1 MSEDNYFHRHRLLQ
15 DHRRWCR
22 ASSNSRQVHYLKYMC
37 AITLL
42 AVTVLITITNTTS
55 TSTRQYSNQLQQKQ
69 HVVAD
74 EHPAD
79 DQNNITHTA
88 APSHNAHLHKK
99 QVNNTAQERLELRGW
114 GKGNSHNRHVN
125 NESIAEDDVTA
136 YHDEPHNYGIL
147 LTHYHKTGYVL
158 SRHLMKLVIDLEYR
172 SRGMSTPLESANTT
186 QAKISIK
193 MHKTIDHFD
202 KSTGVQIAFGQ
213 RGNWNRNFVPARR
226 HSAITGCPPSFTLD
240 VGAMHVQEAPDL
252 FCSDEKLYRIL
263 FGIQERGDT
272 GGVSWNELW
281 KHHHS
286 SSSLRDIDFNVGN
299 GGTGQDVVSGR
310 GGVKIV
316 HFVRNPFEMAL
327 SNYLYHAQD
336 PTVST
341 HVQCA
346 ILTMREEFNVYWGY
360 PLTLL
365 FRPPL
370 IRSSPS
376 VGSTL
381 TILASSDMI
390 PAGGSLWPHSCC
402 LYYRPRQK

>member
-15 DHRRWCR
+15 EHRRWCR
-22 ASSNSRQVHYLKYMC
+22 ASANSRQPHYLKYVC
-37 AITLL
+37 AITSL
-42 AVTVLITITNTTS
+42 AVTVLITITYTTSTS

-99 QVNNTAQERLELRGW
+99 QVNNSIAQERLGLRGW
-114 GKGNSHNRHVN
+114 GKDKFHNRPVI

-193 MHKTIDHFD
+193 VHKTIDHFD

-263 FGIQERGDT
+263 FGIQEGGDT

-299 GGTGQDVVSGR
+299 GGTGQDVVSG
-310 GGVKIV
+310 G
-316 HFVRNPFEMAL
+316 
-327 SNYLYHAQD
+327 
-336 PTVST
+336 
-341 HVQCA
+341 
-346 ILTMREEFNVYWGY
+346 
-360 PLTLL
+360 
-365 FRPPL
+365 
-370 IRSSPS
+370 
-376 VGSTL
+376 
-381 TILASSDMI
+381 
-390 PAGGSLWPHSCC
+390 
-402 LYYRPRQK
+402 

>member
-15 DHRRWCR
+15 EHRRWCR
-22 ASSNSRQVHYLKYMC
+22 ASANSRQPHYLKYVC
-37 AITLL
+37 AITSL
-42 AVTVLITITNTTS
+42 AVTVLITITYTTS

-99 QVNNTAQERLELRGW
+99 QVNNSIAQEQLELRGW
-114 GKGNSHNRHVN
+114 GKDNSHNRRVN
-125 NESIAEDDVTA
+125 NESIAQNDITA
-136 YHDEPHNYGIL
+136 YYDDPHNYGIL

-172 SRGMSTPLESANTT
+172 SRGMSTPLESKNTT
-186 QAKISIK
+186 QAKTSIK
-193 MHKTIDHFD
+193 VQKTIDHFD

-252 FCSDEKLYRIL
+252 FCRDEELYRLL
-263 FGIQERGDT
+263 FGIGEGGENGGDSWKELFQHLHSTRSHRINNTSSSSQSTVDNGDGDT
-272 GGVSWNELW
+272 GYG
-281 KHHHS
+281 H
-286 SSSLRDIDFNVGN
+286 
-299 GGTGQDVVSGR
+299 DVVSGK

-316 HFVRNPFEMAL
+316 HFVRNPFDMAI
-327 SNYLYHAQD
+327 SNYLYHSQD
-336 PTVST
+336 PSVST
-341 HVQCA
+341 HLQ
-346 ILTMREEFNVYWGY
+346 
-360 PLTLL
+360 
-365 FRPPL
+365 
-370 IRSSPS
+370 
-376 VGSTL
+376 
-381 TILASSDMI
+381 
-390 PAGGSLWPHSCC
+390 
-402 LYYRPRQK
+402 

>member
-88 APSHNAHLHKK
+88 APSRNTHLHKK

-252 FCSDEKLYRIL
+252 FCRDEELYRLL
-263 FGIQERGDT
+263 FGIGEGGENGGDSWKELFQHLHSTRSHRINNTSSSSQSTVDNGDGDT
-272 GGVSWNELW
+272 GYG
-281 KHHHS
+281 H
-286 SSSLRDIDFNVGN
+286 
-299 GGTGQDVVSGR
+299 DVVSGK

-316 HFVRNPFEMAL
+316 HFVRNPFDMAI
-327 SNYLYHAQD
+327 SNYLYHSQD
-336 PTVST
+336 PSVST
-341 HVQCA
+341 HLQ
-346 ILTMREEFNVYWGY
+346 
-360 PLTLL
+360 
-365 FRPPL
+365 
-370 IRSSPS
+370 
-376 VGSTL
+376 
-381 TILASSDMI
+381 
-390 PAGGSLWPHSCC
+390 
-402 LYYRPRQK
+402 

>member
-1 MSEDNYFHRHRLLQ
+1 M
-15 DHRRWCR
+15 
-22 ASSNSRQVHYLKYMC
+22 
-37 AITLL
+37 
-42 AVTVLITITNTTS
+42 
-55 TSTRQYSNQLQQKQ
+55 
-69 HVVAD
+69 VAD

-79 DQNNITHTA
+79 DQNNLPHTA
-88 APSHNAHLHKK
+88 ASSRNTHLHKN
-99 QVNNTAQERLELRGW
+99 QVNSIEQERLELRGW
-114 GKGNSHNRHVN
+114 GKDNSHNRRVN
-125 NESIAEDDVTA
+125 NESIAQNDITA
-136 YHDEPHNYGIL
+136 YYDDPHNYGIL

-172 SRGMSTPLESANTT
+172 SRGMSSPLESANTT

-193 MHKTIDHFD
+193 VHKTIDHFD

-213 RGNWNRNFVPARR
+213 RGNWNRNFVPTRR

-263 FGIQERGDT
+263 FGIQEGGDT

-327 SNYLYHAQD
+327 SNYLYHSQD

-341 HVQCA
+341 HMQYAMLCEKNSMSIGDTRSHCFFA
-346 ILTMREEFNVYWGY
+346 LRSH
-360 PLTLL
+360 
-365 FRPPL
+365 
-370 IRSSPS
+370 RSSPS
-376 VGSTL
+376 LGSTS

-390 PAGGSLWPHSCC
+390 PMGRSLWRHLCC
-402 LYYRPRQK
+402 RYYRPRQKLPRVNLMQSSRFATHFTNQILQRHLYRILIWRMQHFTNISCISIDSMVFD